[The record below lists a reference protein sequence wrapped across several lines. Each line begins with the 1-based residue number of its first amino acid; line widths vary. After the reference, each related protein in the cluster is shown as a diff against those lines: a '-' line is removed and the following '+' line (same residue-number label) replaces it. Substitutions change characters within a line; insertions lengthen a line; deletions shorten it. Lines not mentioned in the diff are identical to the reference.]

1 MTAVAAPRFGAAYRP
16 TFGRALRSE
25 WIKLRSLQSTFWTAL
40 LTVGIM
46 VGFGTLFALL
56 VVTDPGTGPNRP
68 MFLVIGYPF
77 AQLTIGVLGAL
88 IVTGEYA
95 TGAIR
100 TTFTADPNRWRV
112 IAAKGLL
119 LTIVASVLAAIS
131 TGLSAL
137 VGVALFSG
145 FDVQLDATPASLMGV
160 AGAVIAC
167 LALTALLAYGT
178 GLLVRNSAAAITI
191 VVGVLF
197 VAPILMQLVVMFT
210 GADWAYAIYNHL
222 PSTAGSQM
230 MVGME
235 MGLGDSALTAGQGAA
250 WLAAYAAAAL
260 AAGTVASARR
270 EH

>member
-1 MTAVAAPRFGAAYRP
+1 MTAIAASRFGNSFRP

-46 VGFGTLFALL
+46 VGFGSLFALL
-56 VVTDPGTGPNRP
+56 LVTDPGAGPHRP

-77 AQLTIGVLGAL
+77 AQLAIGVLGAL

-100 TTFTADPNRWRV
+100 TTFTADANRLRV
-112 IAAKGLL
+112 VAAKGVLL
-119 LTIVASVLAAIS
+119 AIVAAVLAAVP
-131 TGLSAL
+131 TGLSSL
-137 VGVALFSG
+137 IGVSLFSG
-145 FDVQLDATPASLMGV
+145 FDVPLAATPLDLMGV
-160 AGAVIAC
+160 AGAVVAC
-167 LALTALLAYGT
+167 LVLTALLAYGI
-178 GLLVRNSAAAITI
+178 GLIVRNSAAAITI

-197 VAPILMQLVVMFT
+197 VAPILMQLVAIFT
-210 GADWAYAIYNHL
+210 GAEWAYVVYNHL

-235 MGLGDSALTAGQGAA
+235 MGLGEAAPTAGQGAA
-250 WLAAYAAAAL
+250 WLAGYAVAAV
-260 AAGTVASARR
+260 AAGTVATARR